1 MPEKRQLDLKYRA
14 VLDHC
19 THTINA
25 SFRSEVVRQYLNKY
39 DSFPP
44 DSRLGRVPLR
54 RRPIPTQAEPG
65 GRYFVTVIGLFLV
78 GRPVRYRRCA
88 PKWERAGAA
97 VARKWDCARGRRW
110 ERG

>member
-39 DSFPP
+39 DS
-44 DSRLGRVPLR
+44 R
-54 RRPIPTQAEPG
+54 RIPA
-65 GRYFVTVIGLFLV
+65 
-78 GRPVRYRRCA
+78 
-88 PKWERAGAA
+88 
-97 VARKWDCARGRRW
+97 
-110 ERG
+110 